1 VTVLRLLDDYP
12 ADETPG
18 AADAWVAQVEHSL
31 RTDRVE
37 WSMAVMEVDRL
48 SDDRAWTLLSWIES
62 SATRLVRARSG
73 STLAVAA
80 FGTSLLMRSWLDR
93 RDIAVVAALL
103 RRGADLVGLNYIERV
118 AEGCSWAAEGLGRAA
133 LDLLMRAPASASY
146 THVEIGDGVTF
157 AFERRPPDFDVADL
171 ERWLEGDAG

>member
-1 VTVLRLLDDYP
+1 
-12 ADETPG
+12 
-18 AADAWVAQVEHSL
+18 
-31 RTDRVE
+31 
-37 WSMAVMEVDRL
+37 MAVMEPDRL
-48 SDDRAWTLLSWIES
+48 SDDRARTLLSWIEH

-103 RRGADLVGLNYIERV
+103 RRGADLIGLDCVECV
-118 AEGCSWAAEGLGRAA
+118 AEGCSWAEAGLGSAA
-133 LDLLMRAPASASY
+133 SDLLIHAPTSTSS
-146 THVEIGDGVTF
+146 THVEVGDGVMF